1 MHKDQKNS
9 TAREAAGKPVL
20 VLKIGGRVTESK
32 NSLIE
37 LAKESADLMGAYRL
51 VLVHGGG
58 AEVSKITKKFG
69 LEPVFKDG
77 IRMTSPEE
85 MEIVDMVLAG
95 RMNKLLVRLLNRFSS
110 AVGISG
116 SDGHFFTGA
125 CFDPEESGE
134 THTGQ
139 VTCVDTRLLEV
150 LLEAEYLPVVNSTSM
165 DSTGKPL
172 NINAD
177 EVALAVASKMKA
189 ADLVFLSD
197 IPGILVDEKPVS
209 LLNEK
214 EIDTLI
220 EKETINGGMVP
231 KVRSSLE
238 ALRQGVGSIV
248 IGQYIEG
255 GDLKA
260 LLEGRG
266 GTKIVPY
273 RKA

>member
-1 MHKDQKNS
+1 MGSKKENLRENMGLHK
-9 TAREAAGKPVL
+9 KPVL

-32 NSLIE
+32 DSLME
-37 LAKESADLMGAYRL
+37 LAKELATLMQGYRL
-51 VLVHGGG
+51 VLIHGGG

-69 LEPVFKDG
+69 LEPVFKNG

-85 MEIVDMVLAG
+85 MDIVDMVLAG
-95 RMNKLLVRLLNRFSS
+95 RMNKLLVRLLNQHCS

-125 CFDPEESGE
+125 CVDPEEGGE

-139 VTCVDTRLLEV
+139 VTCVNTRLLEV
-150 LLEAEYLPVVNSTSM
+150 LLEAEFLPVVNSTSM
-165 DSTGKPL
+165 DISGKPL

-177 EVALAVASKMKA
+177 EVALAVAGEMKA
-189 ADLVFLSD
+189 GNLVFLSD
-197 IPGILVDEKPVS
+197 IPGILVDGKPVS
-209 LLNEK
+209 PLKEK
-214 EIDTLI
+214 EITDLI
-220 EKETINGGMVP
+220 EKNIINGGMVP

-248 IGQYIEG
+248 IGQYVRG

-260 LLEGRG
+260 MLQGEG
-266 GTKIVPY
+266 GTKIVQDM
-273 RKA
+273 